1 VPHEVGRWGRVYCSV
16 VETSVMAAGA
26 EYGGC
31 ILTIYRLVEPE
42 STTATCWGFGAAAE
56 RAKIAGTIR

>member
-1 VPHEVGRWGRVYCSV
+1 
-16 VETSVMAAGA
+16 MAAGA